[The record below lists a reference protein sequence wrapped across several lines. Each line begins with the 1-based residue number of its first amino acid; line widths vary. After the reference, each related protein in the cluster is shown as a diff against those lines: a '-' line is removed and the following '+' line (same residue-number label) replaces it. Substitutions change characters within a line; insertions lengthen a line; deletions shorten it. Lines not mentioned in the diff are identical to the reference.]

1 MLNPLRIQPGRST
14 APLPDLCRIPA
25 STSQIAPAV
34 LRTALGPGPGKRKPR
49 ASATFSWLGAPA
61 STRDARP
68 KGMRS
73 VVDGVLEPGFHDNR
87 RMSVEGYAQMLVLAT
102 ARIGPNCVTE
112 EFLGWVNGKPIPIW
126 QCFLLKVVLNDV
138 RILPNDAL
146 VTVSASRMSSRRR
159 ARWCSYIFWI
169 GKYLRKSRRGFAL
182 I

>member
-1 MLNPLRIQPGRST
+1 
-14 APLPDLCRIPA
+14 
-25 STSQIAPAV
+25 
-34 LRTALGPGPGKRKPR
+34 
-49 ASATFSWLGAPA
+49 
-61 STRDARP
+61 
-68 KGMRS
+68 
-73 VVDGVLEPGFHDNR
+73 
-87 RMSVEGYAQMLVLAT
+87 MLVLA
-102 ARIGPNCVTE
+102 AACIGPNCVTE

-182 I
+182 ISRVIEVANANAPSSADAPIPDASSCLPLQWRGSAGSWPSNSVAEIGKTWKSSQEEDKWETTTPWRQL